1 MSHGSLFV
9 TAAFTAAFLAFVSG
23 AQSASTI
30 PHTCPE
36 VLANTRSD
44 AKPAHDVLH
53 EAAWDND
60 AESLCL
66 LLQQPDADVNKKID
80 KWVPVAFS

>member
-1 MSHGSLFV
+1 MIQGGLFV
-9 TAAFTAAFLAFVSG
+9 TVAIFAIVSS
-23 AQSASTI
+23 AQSPASVS
-30 PHTCPE
+30 PTCPE

-44 AKPAHDVLH
+44 AQPAHDVLH

-66 LLQQPDADVNKKID
+66 LLQQPNADVNKKID
-80 KWVPVAFS
+80 KWVPCVGLAL